1 MRKLVE
7 VLFDFIEESK
17 GFWITNSADIEGD
30 QWDIAISHDVD
41 SKSIYIMYGDYD
53 WRIYYGDIKSI
64 AFQDFNNMVVVILK
78 IKNKEPLL
86 IHIIQE
92 EE

>member
-7 VLFDFIEESK
+7 MLFDFIEESE
-17 GFWITNSADIEGD
+17 GFWITNNTGIEGD

-41 SKSIYIMYGDYD
+41 GKSIYIMYGDSD
-53 WRIYYGDIKSI
+53 CRIYYGDIKSI
-64 AFQDFNNMVVVILK
+64 AFQDFNNMVIVILK